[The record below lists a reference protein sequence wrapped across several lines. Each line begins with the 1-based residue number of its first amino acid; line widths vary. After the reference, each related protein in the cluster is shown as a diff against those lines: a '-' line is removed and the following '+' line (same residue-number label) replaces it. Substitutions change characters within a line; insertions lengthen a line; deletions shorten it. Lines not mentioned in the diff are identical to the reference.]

1 MALSAA
7 DRITRLEDAVQ
18 DANTRCDDMRE
29 QTINNDGGFNMYTF
43 QQRKSEQHFLK
54 YLRLTDLSDY

>member
-18 DANTRCDDMRE
+18 DANTRCDGMRE

-43 QQRKSEQHFLK
+43 
-54 YLRLTDLSDY
+54 